1 MITKTHL
8 PTGVHHFLCEGVV
21 VCFFI
26 KDRSG
31 SAAIVALSQSRKIVA
46 MCFAFALV
54 VAWCVKCP
62 FPSMA
67 KVKSFVNGK
76 CFVLRQKTKVKKTK
90 IKIKKIKIR
99 IKKIMTKIKGIK
111 IKLKV
116 KIFL

>member
-1 MITKTHL
+1 MIPETHL
-8 PTGVHHFLCEGVV
+8 STGVHHFLWEGVV

-31 SAAIVALSQSRKIVA
+31 SAAIVALSQSKKIVA

-76 CFVLRQKTKVKKTK
+76 CFVLRKKNKDKENENKDQENKDKNKENDDKDKGNKDKVKS
-90 IKIKKIKIR
+90 
-99 IKKIMTKIKGIK
+99 
-111 IKLKV
+111 
-116 KIFL
+116 